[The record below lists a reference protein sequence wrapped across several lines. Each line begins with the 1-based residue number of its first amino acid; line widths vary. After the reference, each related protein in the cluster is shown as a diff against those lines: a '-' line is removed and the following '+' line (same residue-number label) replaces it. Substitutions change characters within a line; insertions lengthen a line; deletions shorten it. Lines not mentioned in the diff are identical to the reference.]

1 MMVYEMLAFAFVALR
16 APVLATYAGYEL
28 RRKPFELVALSGLF
42 FMLAV
47 TFGFLPVGES
57 MLTAI
62 WNFLAVICYFVG
74 WVSMLIGAVWQ
85 LVTVI
90 RVREARQHG

>member
-1 MMVYEMLAFAFVALR
+1 MVYEMLAFAFVALL
-16 APVLATYAGYEL
+16 APVMATYAGYEL

-47 TFGFLPVGES
+47 TFGCLPVGES
-57 MLTAI
+57 FLTSI
-62 WNFLAVICYFVG
+62 WNFLAVICYFIG

-85 LVTVI
+85 LVAVI
-90 RVREARQHG
+90 SIREAREHG

>member
-1 MMVYEMLAFAFVALR
+1 MMVYEMLAFAFVALL
-16 APVLATYAGYEL
+16 APALATYAGYEL

-47 TFGFLPVGES
+47 TFGFFPAGES
-57 MLTAI
+57 FLASI
-62 WNFLAVICYFVG
+62 WNFLAVISYFIG
-74 WVSMLIGAVWQ
+74 WISMLIGAIWQ

-90 RVREARQHG
+90 SVREAREHG